1 MNYSL
6 FINYFKTLNCKILE
20 NEPMF
25 KHTSFKIGG
34 PADLFAEVYS
44 LESLKK
50 ILTFLN
56 KEKIKY
62 FLIGNGSNL
71 LVDDKGYRGIILN
84 LKGDFEKIKIENDIL
99 ECGAGAKLVSAC
111 KLALSHSMSGL
122 EFAYGIPGSC
132 GGAVF
137 MNAGAY
143 GGEMKDVVLKVVC
156 VDKNGSLH
164 SFSNKECKFSYRN
177 SIFKSQNFII
187 TSIFIK
193 LYKDNYEKIKAKMDD
208 LMLRRKTKQPLE
220 YPSAGSFFK
229 RPEKGYASALIEECG
244 LKGLQIGGAAV
255 SKKHSGFIVNLG
267 GATFED
273 VKKLQLEV
281 TTQVAKKTNIKLEPE
296 VVEI

>member
-1 MNYSL
+1 M
-6 FINYFKTLNCKILE
+6 
-20 NEPMF
+20 
-25 KHTSFKIGG
+25 
-34 PADLFAEVYS
+34 
-44 LESLKK
+44 
-50 ILTFLN
+50 
-56 KEKIKY
+56 
-62 FLIGNGSNL
+62 
-71 LVDDKGYRGIILN
+71 
-84 LKGDFEKIKIENDIL
+84 IKIEDNIL
-99 ECGAGAKLVSAC
+99 ECGAGVRLSSAC
-111 KLALSHSMSGL
+111 KFALEKSMGGL

-143 GGEMKDVVLKVVC
+143 GGEMKDVILKIVC

-164 SFSNKECKFSYRN
+164 SFSNKECEFSYRN
-177 SIFKSQNFII
+177 SIFKHQNFII

-193 LYKDNYEKIKAKMDD
+193 LFKDNYEKIKYKMDE

-273 VKKLQLEV
+273 VKKLQLKV
-281 TTQVAKKTNIKLEPE
+281 TSQVAKRTNIKLEPE